1 MEDEGEREGKRK
13 GTGGGGEGMENMA
26 KGEGVVRIREER

>member
-1 MEDEGEREGKRK
+1 MEDEGEGEGKRK

-26 KGEGVVRIREER
+26 KGEGVVRIGEER